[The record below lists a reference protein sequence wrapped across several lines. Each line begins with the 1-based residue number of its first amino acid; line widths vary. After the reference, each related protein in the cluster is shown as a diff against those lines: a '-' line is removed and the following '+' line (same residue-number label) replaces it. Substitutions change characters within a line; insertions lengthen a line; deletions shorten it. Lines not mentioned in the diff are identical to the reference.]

1 MLQESEWAAAQ
12 RAQRVMPS
20 AASRD
25 EIRYR
30 ILNRMRAD
38 EPEELLRLKNGLL
51 ARRARIDPKY
61 FYDTAGSALFSDICA
76 QPEYYLTRTEARIF
90 SDHRSEIVW
99 HLPRGA
105 QWIDL
110 GCGDGAKSQPW
121 IVTVRPRRYL
131 GLDIAPEALERAL
144 QQIGTRFP
152 AVECAGVVCDFSR
165 LLPIEDIVR
174 ERPAAPPVL
183 FYPGSSLGN
192 FSTAQAFALLKSFRK
207 TVGSRG
213 CLLIGV
219 DLVKDARILQAAY
232 DDAQGVT
239 AAFNRNVLR
248 VVNRLLDADFD
259 PRKFRH
265 HAHYDKRAA
274 RVEMRLRSIV
284 EHRVRIGSDERPFRV
299 GESILTE
306 YSHKYTVSGFG
317 QLLRNAGFARRRIWT
332 DAAGWFGVFLASP

>member
-121 IVTVRPRRYL
+121 IATVRPRRYL

-219 DLVKDARILQAAY
+219 DLVR
-232 DDAQGVT
+232 T
-239 AAFNRNVLR
+239 
-248 VVNRLLDADFD
+248 
-259 PRKFRH
+259 
-265 HAHYDKRAA
+265 RASSKPPMTT
-274 RVEMRLRSIV
+274 R
-284 EHRVRIGSDERPFRV
+284 
-299 GESILTE
+299 T
-306 YSHKYTVSGFG
+306 
-317 QLLRNAGFARRRIWT
+317 
-332 DAAGWFGVFLASP
+332 ASPPRSTAMSFEWSIGCSMRISTPGNSGTTPITISAQRASRCACDPSWSTASASGPMSARSVSARAF